1 MIIAPRLSHARAFH
15 LPVVIIL
22 LLLAALAVAVPF
34 HHPTI
39 DGKIIPDG
47 NDWDSADLVV
57 DDSHDDVLSRTS
69 NIRRLWC
76 TWDQD
81 SLYVATTFQDF
92 GNREALRVYL
102 DLDRGIGPNSAAVL
116 DTAAGNFLMPQNHR
130 FELVLHRGA
139 GDGFTSDTLAILP
152 PRVFLVTDDSGAGDD
167 ITSSTLRAQRFDTGT
182 KSTSRFPFWYSAEIA
197 LPWSAVYPGL
207 EGGVPPL
214 AVIKAVAI
222 AAIASPDSNGFDS
235 APDNDGIGGDLSAQV
250 LLANLSP
257 QVIDTDSDGLPDAAD
272 AKISGTV
279 TLPQDPGTGTV
290 TVQAELIGFAG
301 RDPGAPLSVTTTADG
316 ERLWE
321 LPRLPAGTYRVTTSA
336 LGYFDQEITVNV
348 GQSQA
353 VTGQDQTLEKV
364 TTIGGTVSFAPGD
377 PDKPGVI
384 KLKDATGAVLQTQ
397 EKDLV
402 GGTYTFFVEVGGD
415 YSVEV
420 TADTY
425 YPAET
430 PVTVVTGEDQT
441 AVNFEL
447 IRHIEVSGTVSFL
460 EGSGQPG
467 TIYFLDSEGIELDST
482 GFPFNGGPFEFF
494 TPDDGSY
501 SVAAN
506 TNTGDL
512 IGIYAPTKV
521 DVEVTGGQD
530 VTGIA
535 VELPLAAYVSGT
547 VSYEGPAVT
556 AHWRF
561 VDRATEFVMVADSV
575 SAEGDTIASFLGP
588 GEYRLEM
595 EAAGYLPRTIEFNVS
610 LEDTSLGVL
619 PLTAVRASHLEIVN
633 DDGEILPEALATKYD
648 PINAPFTSSRV
659 LLAARNDAGRDDLY
673 DLDRRLQDFRLSVR
687 KMDDLSSPTGNPLFH
702 GSAETAAVDTVVS
715 FTDGTAEFWMS
726 NTEVEVLRVY
736 LAQPNKEPIAG
747 RIIVAFLNPSPTTV
761 LLWAE
766 GDRDTLT
773 ANDFDEIQVNAQL
786 YDSAGKESKVNNIP
800 VTFSVTSESSGQG
813 QFVEPTNLTNSDGL
827 TSALISATGAGV
839 LDITATVVIQNNVL
853 DVEAYFLGSGE
864 TVLPL
869 YPVAGP
875 TSGWNMS
882 LPSNLSDLVT
892 PITVSAQTIDQFGNP
907 TGDPGQSISF
917 SADPANLGT
926 FDPVTAVSDPFGRA
940 TSSYTPTGTAGLVNF
955 FGTSAGFDGDEAS
968 IRLRDLVVI
977 PDPVWYD
984 EPDDRQT
991 FEQTDLTALVVAN
1004 TPEELLLEIPFQS
1017 TFGDMQIHVAMETNF
1032 NAAGATSDPFK
1043 QPVNFGHALLP
1054 DIVLTSK
1061 FSVNDYGDIR
1071 RFNSSTASTWDA
1083 WSFDQNDW
1091 VEFIDPDPNG
1101 VNGDID
1107 IQERWVTKSADGLAI
1122 RIPREI
1128 FGSAFPDSM
1137 LFEVYLTQ
1145 DDVNNPD
1152 ENKRKRSAFD
1162 SAPQDSTLNLTFDP
1176 DNPEDG
1182 DWDTTLGPVTLE
1194 IWGRTFTPRPPTD
1207 FPTPPTVE
1215 NTRVTPEELDAG
1227 QTIILEAHV
1236 TDADDGIGDV
1246 VADLSAMGGS
1256 PETRM
1261 YDDGDAGHGDSVA
1274 GDGVFSLRTVVPIS
1288 NPGGSQDLIVSAF
1301 DGQNVWAN
1309 RGIATIDVIALV
1321 DPIIQVTDPVGDDHG
1336 PNQSGVAR
1344 KFYTYPTNIVFVN
1357 GGFDLTGLTVF
1368 ETKANVGG
1376 QLIDMIAFQVSMVDF
1391 PDPADPG
1398 TANWSPLYADL
1409 NITKIDILID
1419 NAPGGATSSL
1429 PWRQAAFQPWDAW
1442 DWAIICDGWYKALI
1456 PSFGQNTVDS
1466 WRDNALRNDQDIL
1479 LLSDPHLNTVT
1490 ALVSKAAM
1498 GNPTAEDI
1506 AKWDIAVCMASHDF
1520 GGEEVLGGIRWVEEA
1535 RSEWQFG
1542 GGQSGDRDGNYMDI
1556 LLAPGL
1562 GHKPGLSQEEIL
1574 DYDSPEA
1581 LERLALGLTPVAIE
1595 MSLFEDTGP
1604 PVIDTG
1610 GKGSVVTVVAPILEA
1625 PLAMAVKI
1633 TDDFRVDRA
1642 LFRYR
1647 STGFE
1652 GEGWDREV
1660 PMGFLG
1666 QDNWVVDILPS
1677 WLDSNL
1683 VYSPIDSTRYLEFE
1697 VEATDPLDKTS
1708 ISPVTTLQIEKNA
1721 FCRPQDADLDTE
1733 DILLLQVD
1741 GALLNVPEKTRSK
1754 LIDQHFAEA
1763 WTGEPVDPD
1772 TLVGVAQIQWD
1783 LCNIQEAV
1791 KKAPVIPEGRPL
1803 GVFRQVFL
1811 ATADTLGGY
1820 IDYGKEIPGNL
1831 QLSLHYPQD
1840 WVPQGLDENL
1850 ITLYH
1855 YNPESDRWILVGGN
1869 VTPTGNNVT
1878 ATINEVGTYGLFITE
1893 ANNYDPGE
1901 VISGITISPNPFS
1914 PNGDGLYDDTKIS
1927 FFLTE
1932 EATVTVEIYNVYG
1945 DRKKILAQTFPFS
1958 GSSLT
1963 DPVPRR
1969 VPGLIWDGT
1978 DFGGNPVPYGIYVL
1992 RILVTYNFGSGQRT
2006 IRSSHPVAVIR

>member
-1 MIIAPRLSHARAFH
+1 MNIAPGLSHARALQ
-15 LPVVIIL
+15 LPVVIMV
-22 LLLAALAVAVPF
+22 LLLASIAVAVPF
-34 HHPTI
+34 HLPII
-39 DGKIIPDG
+39 DGAITPVDTL
-47 NDWDSADLVV
+47 DWDPADLVV
-57 DDSHDDVLSRTS
+57 DDSHDDIRQTS
-69 NIRRLWC
+69 NILHLWS

-81 SLYVATTFQDF
+81 SLYVAVTFQDF
-92 GNREALRVYL
+92 GTIISEALRIYV
-102 DLDRGIGPNSAAVL
+102 DLDRGVGPSEASVL
-116 DTAAGNFLMPQNHR
+116 DSLAGNFEMSAGHR
-130 FELVLHRGA
+130 FELVLGRLAEDTPNGPPPRAHLVT
-139 GDGFTSDTLAILP
+139 GDGGTMIPLAA
-152 PRVFLVTDDSGAGDD
+152 RVNIHQTTGGKPTTPFDDKRK
-167 ITSSTLRAQRFDTGT
+167 L
-182 KSTSRFPFWYSAEIA
+182 PFWANAEFA
-197 LPWSAVYPGL
+197 LPWTAIYPNEG
-207 EGGVPPL
+207 GGVPAN
-214 AVIKAVAI
+214 AVIKMVAI
-222 AAIASPDSNGFDS
+222 AGIDSPDSNGFDS
-235 APDNDGIGGDLSAQV
+235 APDNDGMDGDLSARIKLV
-250 LLANLSP
+250 NLSP
-257 QVIDTDSDGLPDAAD
+257 SVIDADGDGQPDPAD
-272 AKISGTV
+272 ATIEGTV
-279 TLPQDPGTGTV
+279 TLPQDPGTGPV
-290 TVQAELIGFAG
+290 TVQAELINFPG
-301 RDPGAPLSVTTTADG
+301 REIGAPLSMTTTADG
-316 ERLWE
+316 KRTWKLH
-321 LPRLPAGTYRVTTSA
+321 RLPAGTYEVTTSA
-336 LGYFDQEITVNV
+336 LGYFSDTVEV
-348 GQSQA
+348 VVAESQQ
-353 VTGQDQTLEKV
+353 VTGSDQNLVKATA
-364 TTIGGTVSFAPGD
+364 IGGTVTFAAGD
-377 PDKPGVI
+377 TKRIGVI
-384 KLKDATGAVLQTQ
+384 TLEDAAGAVLQTQ
-397 EKDLV
+397 ETAE
-402 GGTYTFFVEVGGD
+402 GGGPYTFFVEEGGN
-415 YSVEV
+415 YIVAV
-420 TADTY
+420 TAATY
-425 YPAET
+425 FTAEI
-430 PVTVVTGEDQT
+430 PVTVVAGEDQT
-441 AVNFEL
+441 SIDFAPD
-447 IRHIEVSGTVSFL
+447 RHIEVSGTVSFL
-460 EGSGQPG
+460 EGDGEAG
-467 TIYFLDSEGIELDST
+467 TIYFLDSEGNELSFS
-482 GFPFNGGPFEFF
+482 GFPREGGPFEFF
-494 TPDDGSY
+494 TPIDGSFTL
-501 SVAAN
+501 SAN
-506 TNTGDL
+506 TNRGDL
-512 IGIYAPTKV
+512 IGIYAPTDV
-521 DVEVTGGQD
+521 PVEVTGGQD

-535 VELPLAAYVSGT
+535 VELPLAAYVTGT
-547 VSYEGPAVT
+547 VSFEGPEVKT
-556 AHWRF
+556 YWRF
-561 VDRATEFVMVADSV
+561 IDRNTEFVMVADSV
-575 SAEGDTIASFLGP
+575 AAEGDTIASFLGP
-588 GEYRLEM
+588 GRYLLEM
-595 EAAGYLPRTIEFNVS
+595 EAAGYVPRSIEFNVT

-619 PLTAVRASHLEIVN
+619 ALTAVRASHLEIVN
-633 DDGEILPEALATKYD
+633 DDGDTLPEALATKYD
-648 PINAPFTSSRV
+648 PATEDFNSTEVR
-659 LLAARNDAGRDDLY
+659 LAARDEAGLDDLY
-673 DLDRRLQDFRLSVR
+673 DLDGRLQDFRLSVR
-687 KMDDLSSPTGNPLFH
+687 KMDDLSDPTGNPVFYSDTL
-702 GSAETAAVDTVVS
+702 ETSVNNVVS
-715 FTDGTAEFWMS
+715 FADGRASFWMS
-726 NTEVEVLRVY
+726 NTVVEVLRVY

-761 LLWAE
+761 LLWADA
-766 GDRDTLT
+766 DRDTLT
-773 ANDFDEIQVNAQL
+773 ADNFDKIKVWAQL
-786 YDSAGKESKVNNIP
+786 YDSAGKVSKVNNIP
-800 VTFSVTSESSGQG
+800 VTFSVTSESSGKG
-813 QFVEPTNLTNSDGL
+813 QFEEPTNLTNSLGL
-827 TSALISATGAGV
+827 TSGLIMATGAGV
-839 LDITATVVIQNNVL
+839 LNITATVVIQNKVL

-869 YPVAGP
+869 YPIAGP
-875 TSGWNMS
+875 TAGWNMS

-917 SADPANLGT
+917 SANPANLGT
-926 FDPVTAVSDPFGRA
+926 FNPVSAVSDPFGRA
-940 TSSYTPTGTAGLVNF
+940 ASSFTPTGTAGLVNF
-955 FGTSAGFDGDEAS
+955 FGTSAGLEGDEAN

-984 EPDDRQT
+984 EPEDRQT

-1017 TFGDMQIHVAMETNF
+1017 TFGGMQIHLVIETNF
-1032 NAAGATSDPFK
+1032 DAVGATGDPFK
-1043 QPVNFGHALLP
+1043 QPVSYGHALLP
-1054 DIVLTSK
+1054 DMVLTSK
-1061 FSVNDYGDIR
+1061 FSANDYGDIR
-1071 RFNSSTASTWDA
+1071 RFNPAVPSTWDA
-1083 WSFDQNDW
+1083 WSFDQSAW
-1091 VEFIDPDPNG
+1091 IEFIDG
-1101 VNGDID
+1101 GENGDIN
-1107 IQERWVTKSADGLAI
+1107 IQTRWVTKDADGL
-1122 RIPREI
+1122 RIHLPREI

-1137 LFEVYLTQ
+1137 RLEAYLTQ
-1145 DDVNNPD
+1145 DADGV
-1152 ENKRKRSAFD
+1152 KRSAFD

-1182 DWDTTLGPVTLE
+1182 DWDTALGPVTLE
-1194 IWGRTFTPRPPTD
+1194 TWGRTFAPRPPTD
-1207 FPTPPTVE
+1207 FPTPPAVE

-1227 QTIILEAHV
+1227 QTIILEALI
-1236 TDADDGIGDV
+1236 TDADDGIGDI
-1246 VADLSAMGGS
+1246 VANLSAMGGS

-1261 YDDGDAGHGDSVA
+1261 YDDGDVGHGDSVA
-1274 GDGVFSLRTVVPIS
+1274 GDGVYSLRTVVPIS

-1309 RGIATIDVIALV
+1309 RGTATIDVIALV
-1321 DPIIQVTDPVGDDHG
+1321 NPIIQVTDPVGDDHG

-1376 QLIDMIAFQVSMVDF
+1376 ELIDMIAFQVSIVDF

-1479 LLSDPHLNTVT
+1479 ILSDPHLDTVT

-1506 AKWDIAVCMASHDF
+1506 AKWDIVVCIASHDF

-1542 GGQSGDRDGNYMDI
+1542 GGQSGDRDSNYMDI

-1562 GHKPGLSQEEIL
+1562 GHKPGLLQEEIL

-1625 PLAMAVKI
+1625 PLAMAIKI

-1721 FCRPQDADLDTE
+1721 FCRPQDADLGTE

-1741 GALLNVPEKTRSK
+1741 GALLNVPEKTRRR
-1754 LIDQHFAEA
+1754 LIDRHFAEA

-1783 LCNIQEAV
+1783 LCNIEKAV
-1791 KKAPVIPEGRPL
+1791 KKAPVIPEGRPI

-1820 IDYGKEIPGNL
+1820 LDYGKEVPGNL

-1840 WVPQGLDENL
+1840 WVPAGLDENL
-1850 ITLYH
+1850 IALYH

-1869 VTPTGNNVT
+1869 VTSTGNNVT
-1878 ATINEVGTYGLFITE
+1878 ATINEVGTYGLFVTE

-1932 EATVTVEIYNVYG
+1932 EATVTVEIYNIYG
-1945 DRKKILAQTFPFS
+1945 DRKNVLAQTFPFS
-1958 GSSLT
+1958 GNSLT